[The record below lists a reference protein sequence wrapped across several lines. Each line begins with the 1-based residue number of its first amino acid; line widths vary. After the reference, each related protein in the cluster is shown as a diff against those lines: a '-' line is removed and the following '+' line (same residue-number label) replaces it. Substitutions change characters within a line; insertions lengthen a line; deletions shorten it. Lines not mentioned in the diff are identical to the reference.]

1 MRILH
6 VAHSF
11 FPYFGGSTVRLYNLL
26 TRLPAEVCLYVRAL
40 DGEEL
45 PAVENYPP
53 NLEVKRVPLNPPP
66 GIIGRVP
73 YLGSLYNLNRRVEM
87 ILDRAL
93 EENFDIAHAH
103 AALEFGLAPKKMAQI
118 KNKPFINEVHAVNI
132 DMRLMSDFPRTLIS
146 YPYFKKTNR
155 EICHSSDRVITL
167 TESLKEWINR
177 FYKVPMEK
185 ITVVPNGVDMNIFT
199 PGEGHSVK
207 ANELREILG
216 ISGSTVL
223 YAGFMDDINGI
234 SALAQVIPLIIKY
247 RPGICFVLIGSGPE
261 ERRLKSLAQEY
272 PRNVKFLPKV
282 AYSEMPAYY
291 QMCDLFIVPRPST
304 ISAETVTPLKLLEA
318 MAMEKPVLGSNVGGI
333 TEAIT
338 HGENGY
344 LFQKGNKESFQRT
357 LLEAL
362 DDDNTG
368 IGRKA
373 RKTVVERYDWDR
385 SARILQQVYEEVL
398 WK

>member
-6 VAHSF
+6 IAHSF
-11 FPYFGGSTVRLYNLL
+11 FPDFGGSTVRLYNLL
-26 TRLPAEVCLYVRAL
+26 TRLPAEVCLYVRAP
-40 DGEEL
+40 DGEER
-45 PAVENYPP
+45 PGVEKYPP
-53 NLEVKRVPLNPPP
+53 NLEVKRISLNPSR
-66 GIIGRVP
+66 GIIGRIP
-73 YLGSLYNLNRRVEM
+73 YLGSLYNLNHRVEM
-87 ILDRAL
+87 ILNRVL

-103 AALEFGLAPKKMAQI
+103 AALEFGLAPKKLAQI

-146 YPYFKKTNR
+146 YPYFKRTNR

-167 TESLKEWINR
+167 TESLREWINR
-177 FYKVPMEK
+177 FYKVPLEK

-199 PGEGHSVK
+199 PGAGHSAR
-207 ANELREILG
+207 ANELRETLG
-216 ISGSTVL
+216 IAGKVVL

-234 SALAQVIPLIIKY
+234 SALARAIPLIVKHSPDIS
-247 RPGICFVLIGSGPE
+247 FVLIGSGPE

-272 PRNVKFLPKV
+272 PRNVKFLAKV
-282 AYSEMPAYY
+282 PYSEMPDYY
-291 QMCDLFIVPRPST
+291 QLCDLFVVPRPST

-333 TEAIT
+333 TEAIS

-344 LFQKGNKESFQRT
+344 LFQKGDKESFQRT

-362 DDDNTG
+362 DAGDAG

-385 SARILQQVYEEVL
+385 SAGILQQVYEEVL